1 MKGGTTM
8 ANDRFTPDSRAAGRP
23 DPPTAPPSM
32 PQESA
37 PAPERTFREPQMRRW
52 PHPVEV
58 RREEAISP
66 SLHYIHCALT
76 YQNQTLADIKALV
89 QQLVQAQE
97 ERTSGDQ
104 QRET

>member
-23 DPPTAPPSM
+23 DPPTAPSSM

-52 PHPVEV
+52 PHPVEGTPPAEALSQKQSGDGMLYYV
-58 RREEAISP
+58 R
-66 SLHYIHCALT
+66 CALS
-76 YQNQTLADIKALV
+76 YQNQMLADIKTLLEQIV
-89 QQLVQAQE
+89 TD
-97 ERTSGDQ
+97 RT
-104 QRET
+104 EK